1 MERSTVDEGGGVVHI
16 PNISYFPSTPALI
29 TPLSSPHPSQPIAF
43 SAMSLANSATHPSP
57 HSPST
62 PSSLLQNTT
71 PPSAPTTFSDLGL
84 APELTATCASLGY
97 TTPTPIQSAAIPP
110 ALAARDVIG
119 LAQTG
124 SGKTAAFALPIL
136 HALLTHDAKL
146 PTPFAIIV
154 APTRELCFQIHE
166 HFCAL
171 GKDIAVRSVAIAG
184 GVDMM
189 AQAVAL
195 AKKPHVIVATPGRLV
210 DHLENTKGFSV
221 RYAKFLVLDEADR
234 LLGMDF
240 ERELEKIVGAM
251 PKDRRSFLFSATMTG
266 KVKKLQRASL
276 RDPVRIEVSDKY
288 GTVDTLLQNYV
299 FIPEKYKD
307 CYLVYLIN
315 EFAGNSVILFV
326 DTQRHAQR
334 ITIMLRALGFGAVCI
349 HGGMAQPKR
358 LAALT
363 KFKAG
368 EKSILVA
375 TDVASRGLDIPR
387 VDLVMNYDI
396 PNNGKD
402 YVHRVG
408 RTARAGRAGRAL
420 NLVSQYDLHNY
431 REVEELIGKK
441 LDAYPLEEATVLLM
455 LERVGEAQRIAA
467 TELREL
473 EEKRKGKRG
482 GKRRAQEA
490 ADDDSAMLAE
500 SVGSG
505 IAKFVNDETRRQG
518 GPRGKR
524 RRVRS

>member
-1 MERSTVDEGGGVVHI
+1 MSFSNSATQ
-16 PNISYFPSTPALI
+16 
-29 TPLSSPHPSQPIAF
+29 LSSPPQ
-43 SAMSLANSATHPSP
+43 SP
-57 HSPST
+57 
-62 PSSLLQNTT
+62 PSSKPNDNSPPTASNTF
-71 PPSAPTTFSDLGL
+71 ADLDL
-84 APELTATCASLGY
+84 APELITACTSLGY

-136 HALLTHDAKL
+136 HALITHEGKV
-146 PTPFAIIV
+146 PTPFAIVI

-166 HFCAL
+166 QFCAL
-171 GKDIAVRSVAIAG
+171 GKDIAIRCVAIAG

-195 AKKPHVIVATPGRLV
+195 AKRPHVIVATPGRLV

-221 RYAKFLVLDEADR
+221 RNAKFMVLDEADR

-251 PKDRRSFLFSATMTG
+251 SRERRSFLFSATMTG

-276 RDPVRIEVSDKY
+276 HDPVRIEVSDKY
-288 GTVDTLLQNYV
+288 GTVDTLVQNYV
-299 FIPEKYKD
+299 FIPDKYKD

-315 EFAGNSVILFV
+315 EFAGNSVIVFV

-334 ITIMLRALGFGAVCI
+334 ITVMLRALGFGAVCI

-368 EKSILVA
+368 EKNILVA

-441 LDAYPLEEATVLLM
+441 LNAYPLEEATVLLM

-473 EEKRKGKRG
+473 EEKRRGKRG

-490 ADDDSAMLAE
+490 ADDDNAVLAE

-505 IAKFVNDETRRQG
+505 VAKFVNDETRRHSSS
-518 GPRGKR
+518 RGKR